1 MPSTDKILRGESIIF
16 KDHYKEILMY
26 YDIIPVS
33 RSFIE
38 GASINSS
45 SPFFEVKPVDLDK
58 FWS

>member
-1 MPSTDKILRGESIIF
+1 MPGVPSTEKILKGESIIF

-38 GASINSS
+38 GASI
-45 SPFFEVKPVDLDK
+45 
-58 FWS
+58 